1 MIHMSPHR
9 SVTPSAAHRRV
20 CDSLP
25 ASGAARV
32 AEGGR
37 GASPRP
43 RRHEPF
49 VDLPSGDESVADA
62 FCDGATPEAGRLSQ
76 TRRRKLR
83 RVMRCALVFLTGVS
97 GWAAA
102 GAEDWPTY
110 MHDGARSG
118 VTAEQ
123 IGTSLTEQWIYRAP
137 AEPRP
142 AWPDP
147 QHGWTELPKV
157 KFDDAFYTTAVGD
170 KVFFG
175 SSVDDQIYALDAK
188 TGAVRW
194 KFFTGGPVRLAP
206 SVDNG
211 RVFAGSDD
219 GNVYCLGADDGRLIW
234 KFQVAPESRRVVGNG
249 RIISLWPVR
258 TSVMVENGRVY
269 CGAGVFP
276 YHRTLMAALN
286 AADGKLLWRSDT
298 LGNRWGFSPQGY
310 LLSCERGLIV
320 PCGRATPVC
329 VDRDKGEVAYVAL
342 PTEKGDGGTYSVVVG
357 KKLYAGTQTTLRGYD
372 TDTGTP
378 RGKWSPAE
386 RLLAGPD
393 AYFVL
398 QGPAQPAYGHRSV
411 SEEKNAI
418 TAYDRRAWDTP
429 GAKDAAAIKAA
440 TRWKFARPELTSMIL
455 AGDRIIA
462 GADNEVFV
470 LDAKTGASL
479 WSGKVDG
486 RAVGL
491 AVAQGRLLV
500 STTKGR
506 IHCFAPG
513 AAHASAPDVARQPPP
528 SPAAAQAAQ
537 RILKETGL
545 RKGYALIIGDDAAAL
560 AEGWPLAVL
569 GGRGSDAQEARRL
582 EAIAPLACEL
592 AKQSELHVVCVA
604 FGAPA
609 VERARIFADASGLYG
624 TRVSVIDAAPNL
636 LPFPDFAA
644 NLIVQI
650 EHAGYTA
657 APRELQRVL
666 KPCGGV
672 LLTGWLSGPWKKT
685 VRGELE
691 GSGWWSHPFADA
703 GNSGSSAD
711 QRVKGR
717 LEVLW
722 FGEPGANEFPDRH
735 QRGVAPL
742 MVYGRVFCQGW
753 EFSEKKNTVFCFDA
767 YNGVRYWERE
777 IPGAARLYMPS
788 VSGNIAATA
797 DSLFVAAHD
806 KCFRLD
812 ATTGETKAT
821 FTTPRNADGTTPAW
835 LYLGVADGLLL
846 GSTENPNR
854 PKFSDAVFA
863 HNIETG
869 SLLWTYRGREIRDTT
884 IAYENKRVFFV
895 EDRHP
900 KPPPPPQPAKPKT
913 KTKAATTEH
922 GFVPEAKQ
930 AGPMPRTI
938 VALNAVRGKIA
949 WEKEADL
956 SNCGRWDAGNN
967 GHLHAL
973 CKDGVLVLGG
983 AYSPYGARK
992 GDEPL
997 RRAMAISTRDG
1008 SQLWCSPVGNLSRPL
1023 VMHGA
1028 LLADPVFHDLRT
1040 GEKLVNKNP
1049 KTGRETVW
1057 SSGPR
1062 TGGCGSISASDS
1074 MVFMRSGFTIWRDVL
1089 SGGTSSFT
1097 GVRPGCFIN
1106 IIPAGGVVV
1115 QAEAS
1120 SGCSCYHAVQGTVV
1134 FKPVSAE

>member
-1 MIHMSPHR
+1 MLPPLPIQTDVRALCGLGDGMKFKALSP
-9 SVTPSAAHRRV
+9 
-20 CDSLP
+20 
-25 ASGAARV
+25 
-32 AEGGR
+32 
-37 GASPRP
+37 
-43 RRHEPF
+43 
-49 VDLPSGDESVADA
+49 
-62 FCDGATPEAGRLSQ
+62 GRLASAIRSCR
-76 TRRRKLR
+76 TWL
-83 RVMRCALVFLTGVS
+83 ALAFLATFATS
-97 GWAAA
+97 LTAS
-102 GAEDWPTY
+102 AEDWPTY

-118 VTAEQ
+118 VTAER
-123 IGTSLTEQWIYRAP
+123 IDSALAEQWVYRAP
-137 AEPRP
+137 AAPRP

-157 KFDDAFYTTAVGD
+157 KFDDAFYTTAAGD

-206 SVDNG
+206 TVDNG

-276 YHRTLMAALN
+276 YHRTLMAAVD

-357 KKLYAGTQTTLRGYD
+357 KKLYSGTQTTLRGYD

-378 RGKWSPAE
+378 GGKWTAAM
-386 RLLAGPD
+386 RLLAGQD
-393 AYFVL
+393 TYFVL
-398 QGPAQPAYGHRSV
+398 QGPQQPAYGRRPV

-418 TAYDRRAWDTP
+418 IAYDRRAWDTP
-429 GAKDAAAIKAA
+429 GAKDPAAIKAA

-455 AGDRIIA
+455 AGDRFIA

-513 AAHASAPDVARQPPP
+513 AAPAPTTTARTQPPT
-528 SPAAAQAAQ
+528 SGVAQAAQ
-537 RILKETGL
+537 ALLKEAGAL
-545 RKGYALIIGDDAAAL
+545 KGYALVTGRDAA
-560 AEGWPLAVL
+560 
-569 GGRGSDAQEARRL
+569 Q
-582 EAIAPLACEL
+582 LACEL
-592 AKQSELHVVCVA
+592 AKQSELRVTCVE
-604 FGAPA
+604 FD
-609 VERARIFADASGLYG
+609 DASAQRSSNFVDAAGLYG
-624 TRVSVIDAAPNL
+624 TRITVVEGAPGA
-636 LPFPDFAA
+636 LPFPDYAA
-644 NLIVQI
+644 NLIV
-650 EHAGYTA
+650 HLDGPGVTA
-657 APRELQRVL
+657 PADKELQRVL

-672 LLTGWLSGPWKKT
+672 QFTGPLSGPWKKT

-691 GSGWWSHPFADA
+691 GSGWWSHQFADA

-722 FGEPGANEFPDRH
+722 FGEPGADEFPDRH

-742 MVYGRVFCQGW
+742 IVNGRVFCQGW
-753 EFSEKKNTVFCFDA
+753 EFAEKKNTVFCFDA

-777 IPGAARLYMPS
+777 IPGALRLYMPS
-788 VSGNIAATA
+788 VSGNLAATA
-797 DSLFVAAHD
+797 DSLFVAAGD

-812 ATTGETKAT
+812 ALTGETKAT
-821 FTTPRNADGTTPAW
+821 FTTPRSADGTTPNW
-835 LYLGVADGLLL
+835 LYLGLADGLLL

-863 HNIETG
+863 YNIESG
-869 SLLWTYRGREIRDTT
+869 SPLWTYRGKEIRDTT

-900 KPPPPPQPAKPKT
+900 KPPPPPPLAKPKT
-913 KTKAATTEH
+913 TAKVATAEH
-922 GFVPEAKQ
+922 GFVPEVKIAQ
-930 AGPMPRTI
+930 PLPRTV
-938 VALNAVRGKIA
+938 VALDAVSGKLA

-956 SNCGRWDAGNN
+956 ANCGRWDAGGY

-983 AYSPYGARK
+983 AYTPYGARK

-1008 SQLWCSPVGNLSRPL
+1008 SQLWNTQVGNLSRPL

-1028 LLADPVFHDLRT
+1028 LLADPFFHDLRT
-1040 GEKLVNKNP
+1040 GEKFVSKNP
-1049 KTGRETVW
+1049 SNGRETPW

-1062 TGGCGSISASDS
+1062 TGGCGSISASDF

-1089 SGGTSSFT
+1089 SGERGTFT

-1134 FKPVSAE
+1134 FKPVGN